1 MNLEQ
6 FAKSA
11 GVTLVVCDKDWG
23 GKVAYKMKDSP
34 NCMVAGFRT
43 EQAAYKHWLK
53 STFGEHA
60 AKAVTKLLKP
70 ARRMYEKEN

>member
-6 FAKSA
+6 FAKKA
-11 GVTLVVCDKDWG
+11 GVELVECRPEWG
-23 GKVAYKMKDSP
+23 GKVAYKTKDSP
-34 NCMVAGFRT
+34 NCTICGFRT

-53 STFGEHA
+53 STFGENA

-70 ARRMYEKEN
+70 SNA